1 MSDLEDLRKVFGVYD
16 CEDHDVIDAVLDK
29 ISDQERTVD
38 ELYFLRKGRD
48 VHRITLTKSVPAS
61 VIKAE
66 LNTTSEHD
74 VHLAKFNNLYSTDYQ
89 SPGAWFVRQG
99 FTVRSTKENG
109 HWVQYA
115 FKSLGA
121 NNLTRSEVME
131 YLDVAKL
138 KYDQNEIDDFGPTV
152 VTISEI

>member
-1 MSDLEDLRKVFGVYD
+1 MSDLEDLRKIFGVYD
-16 CEDHDVIDAVLDK
+16 CEDHDLIDAILDE
-29 ISDQERTVD
+29 ISEEERAIQ
-38 ELYFLRKGRD
+38 ELYILEKGREI
-48 VHRITLTKSVPAS
+48 HKITLTKSVPAS

-66 LNTTSEHD
+66 LNIPLEHD
-74 VHLAKFNNLYSTDYQ
+74 VHLAKFNNLDSTDYQ

-115 FKSLGA
+115 FKSVGA
-121 NNLTRSEVME
+121 NNLTRSEIME

-138 KYDQNEIDDFGPTV
+138 KYDQNDIDDFGPTV
-152 VTISEI
+152 VPISEI